1 MSRMSHDGRLP
12 GEEGV
17 VAILLRHPAL
27 AELAKKDVT
36 YPEVGATDGDLPAG
50 YRHVVRRAALGSG
63 RDVFEGCATAL
74 MTWGVH
80 RASGIDV
87 RASHSPA
94 QIGTVVSQRLGLGPL
109 GIVAPCKVVY
119 VVDDEDRRGFA
130 YGTLPGHP
138 ESGEESFLVSHLD
151 DGSVTFDLRSFSRP
165 ANVISRVGQPV
176 SHWVQDKMTD
186 RYVKAAQR
194 IARDSAP

>member
-1 MSRMSHDGRLP
+1 MPIRLK
-12 GEEGV
+12 
-17 VAILLRHPAL
+17 HPS
-27 AELAKKDVT
+27 LAKLTDEDVT
-36 YPEVGATDGDLPAG
+36 YPEVGATAGDLPPG

-63 RDVFEGCATAL
+63 RDVFDRCATAL
-74 MTWGVH
+74 MTWGVQ
-80 RASGIDV
+80 RAAGIDV

-94 QIGTVVSQRLGLGPL
+94 QVGGVVSQRLGIGPL
-109 GIVAPCKVVY
+109 GVIAPCKVVY
-119 VVDDEDRRGFA
+119 VVDEADRRGFA

-138 ESGEESFLVSHLD
+138 ESGEESFAVSILE
-151 DGSVTFDLRSFSRP
+151 DGSVALDLRSFSRP
-165 ANVISRVGQPV
+165 GNVISRIGQPM

>member
-1 MSRMSHDGRLP
+1 M
-12 GEEGV
+12 
-17 VAILLRHPAL
+17 AIHLKHRSL
-27 AELAKKDVT
+27 AELADLDVT
-36 YPEVGATDGDLPAG
+36 YSEVGATAGDLPAG

-63 RDVFEGCATAL
+63 RDAFDGCALAL

-94 QIGTVVSQRLGLGPL
+94 QVGTVVSQLIGVRGLGV
-109 GIVAPCKVVY
+109 VAPCKVVY
-119 VVDDEDRRGFA
+119 VVDEADRRGFA

-138 ESGEESFLVSHLD
+138 ESGEETFAIAILD
-151 DGSVTFDLRSFSRP
+151 DESVALDIRSFSRP
-165 ANVISRVGQPV
+165 GNVISRIGQPV

-186 RYVKAAQR
+186 RYVAAAQR
-194 IARDSAP
+194 IARNSAP